1 MHDRFP
7 RTRPSIRSD
16 RHVPREKAE
25 IIIMAAPKSQHELR
39 GRHETRKNG
48 RPSRCARRICGIAV
62 YPDKTPGATFG
73 AGARDNGRTEADVSS
88 IRRQR
93 RPPPRRTLPRRKTT
107 ARGRISAD
115 SEAPAPFRTDRPQR
129 SGQTKKA
136 DNSVELSALVAG
148 GGLEP
153 PTSGL

>member
-73 AGARDNGRTEADVSS
+73 AGARDNGRTKADVSS

-93 RPPPRRTLPRRKTT
+93 RPPPPNSAAAENDSPRAHLRR
-107 ARGRISAD
+107 
-115 SEAPAPFRTDRPQR
+115 
-129 SGQTKKA
+129 
-136 DNSVELSALVAG
+136 
-148 GGLEP
+148 
-153 PTSGL
+153 

>member
-62 YPDKTPGATFG
+62 YPDKTPGATVC
-73 AGARDNGRTEADVSS
+73 AGVGLIGRSEFFVSS
-88 IRRQR
+88 IWRQR
-93 RPPPRRTLPRRKTT
+93 RPPP
-107 ARGRISAD
+107 A
-115 SEAPAPFRTDRPQR
+115 
-129 SGQTKKA
+129 
-136 DNSVELSALVAG
+136 
-148 GGLEP
+148 
-153 PTSGL
+153 